1 MCKELK
7 ISERMKHLC
16 ETSGDSKVWDNGGTA
31 VTKVLHQH
39 DLEIEFSDFNFL

>member
-16 ETSGDSKVWDNGGTA
+16 ETSGESKVWDNGGAA

-39 DLEIEFSDFNFL
+39 DLEIEFSDFIFL

>member
-7 ISERMKHLC
+7 ISERMKYFC
-16 ETSGDSKVWDNGGTA
+16 ETSGDSKVRDNGGIA

-39 DLEIEFSDFNFL
+39 DLEIESSDFNFL